1 VAVGV
6 TPLATAAMLR
16 AREHAVEAG
25 YQRIVMATRDLVAL
39 VGRLSPSIALR
50 IIQTAPEFKEAER
63 ALRELGR

>member
-1 VAVGV
+1 MAVGV
-6 TPLATAAMLR
+6 TPLATELR

-25 YQRIVMATRDLVAL
+25 YQRIVMAARDLVAL

>member
-1 VAVGV
+1 M
-6 TPLATAAMLR
+6 TPLATELR
-16 AREHAVEAG
+16 AREHAAEAG
-25 YQRIVMATRDLVAL
+25 YQRIVMAARDLVAL